1 MNSVKITTLV
11 ENTAGKNGVL
21 AEHGLAYLIETGGEK
36 ILFDSGQGFILEN
49 NVQKLDLD
57 LNDVHNVILSHGHYD
72 HTGGLHDRLHLSA
85 TPTWMRT
92 RNPARNT
99 FS

>member
-1 MNSVKITTLV
+1 MNTLKITVLV
-11 ENTAGKNGVL
+11 ENTAGKLGVL
-21 AEHGLAYLIETGGEK
+21 AEHGLSFLIEIDDEK
-36 ILFDSGQGFILEN
+36 ILFDTGQGFVLEN